1 MPVTGAGTHVFG
13 RVRPAHD
20 GDYQLNGQIVRVTT
34 FRDLPIPTGQ
44 SPYHMNLSD
53 LISPNAYQ
61 AVVDNKKLIFHLNGD
76 IGGIDFAVPQQL
88 VANGMETDSG
98 ALDGQQ
104 GPDFLYLVGD
114 CVYFNGETARY
125 YAQFYQ
131 PYEHYPLAIVAVPG
145 NHDGENLEGQSS
157 LDGFVRNFC
166 APAPGVHM
174 PEAQDAPRTA
184 MTQPNVYWTL
194 LTPLVSI
201 VGLYSNV
208 PDGGEIVSPQVDW
221 LINELRTLPADIPII
236 VALHHPIYSADSHHS
251 GSPTMKALLEQAAS
265 TSGRHPDLVIA
276 GHVHD
281 YQRLTKNMADGS
293 QIPYLVTGAGGYHNL
308 HTIMQVNGARMITPV
323 QFTDK
328 NNDVVTLESY
338 VDDRFGF
345 MRLEVDE
352 SSFTGRYYTVPR
364 PQESY
369 SKGNQLAD
377 LFQYDWKTKR
387 YIPNSFGPPSP

>member
-1 MPVTGAGTHVFG
+1 MSVTSSGDHVFG
-13 RVRPAHD
+13 RVRPTHD
-20 GDYQLNGQIVRVTT
+20 GDYQVNGQTVRVTS
-34 FRDLPIPTGQ
+34 FRDLPAPVGPA
-44 SPYHMNLSD
+44 PYRLD
-53 LISPNAYQ
+53 LRDIVPAATYDQ
-61 AVVDNKKLIFHLNGD
+61 ITAAKKLVFHLNGD

-88 VANGMETDSG
+88 VASGMEGDCSV
-98 ALDGQQ
+98 AGQQ
-104 GPDFLYLVGD
+104 APAFLYLAGD

-131 PYEHYPLAIVAVPG
+131 PYEHYPLPIFAVPG
-145 NHDGENLEGQSS
+145 NHDGENLEGQQS

-166 APAPGVHM
+166 APTPGLHQ

-208 PDGGEIVSPQVDW
+208 PDGGEIKSPQAEW
-221 LINELRTLPADIPII
+221 LVSELQTLPADLPII
-236 VALHHPIYSADSHHS
+236 VALHHPVYSADTYHS
-251 GSPTMKALLEQAAS
+251 GSPQMKQALEDAGQAA
-265 TSGRHPDLVIA
+265 GRHPDLVVA

-281 YQRLTKNMADGS
+281 YQRLTKILPDGS
-293 QIPYLVTGAGGYHNL
+293 QVPYLVTGAGGYHNL
-308 HTIMQVNGARMITPV
+308 HSILKVNGQKLIAPV

-345 MRLEVDE
+345 LRFEVSE
-352 SSFTGRYYTVPR
+352 STFTGRYYTVPR
-364 PQESY
+364 PQEPF
-369 SKGNQLAD
+369 SKGSQLAD
-377 LFQYDWKTKR
+377 LFTYDWKARR
-387 YIPNSFGPPSP
+387 YLPNTLTST